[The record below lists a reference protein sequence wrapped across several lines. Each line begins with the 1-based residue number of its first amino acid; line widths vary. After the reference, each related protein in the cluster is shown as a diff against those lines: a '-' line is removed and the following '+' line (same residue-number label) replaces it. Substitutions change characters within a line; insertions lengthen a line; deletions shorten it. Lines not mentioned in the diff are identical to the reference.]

1 MMDTNNSS
9 LPACWRNNRKIAIA
23 PPPTIADENQHKM
36 CQKPRNIN
44 AKPPSPRNRHNRKT
58 NNGRNGSSRKSK
70 QANKYHRQPGISD
83 EEKSRYLALDAEMV
97 GFGQDG
103 IASALARVT
112 IVDWSGSIVL
122 DAYVQVD
129 QPVTDYGTF
138 VSGITSQHL
147 LPDNGAI
154 PFDEC
159 RSKVAKIL
167 HDKIVIGHA
176 LKNDLAVLRIHH
188 PWQDIRDTAKYE
200 PFMKTRFDDG
210 VLWPRKLRDLC
221 KEKLGKD
228 IQQPGQ
234 PHSPIEDATSA
245 LDLYK
250 NVRTKWEKAM
260 QYKINRTEEIIR
272 KKTEA
277 AMLVRL
283 ENVESSFAATKL
295 VECSIG
301 VAAF

>member
-1 MMDTNNSS
+1 MMDSNNSSS

-36 CQKPRNIN
+36 CQKRIT
-44 AKPPSPRNRHNRKT
+44 KPPSPKNRNNRKT

-70 QANKYHRQPGISD
+70 QVNKRHKQPDISD
-83 EEKSRYLALDAEMV
+83 EEKCKYVALDAEMV
-97 GFGQDG
+97 GIGPGG

-122 DAYVQVD
+122 NTYVQVD
-129 QPVTDYGTF
+129 QPVTDYRTF
-138 VSGITSQHL
+138 VSGITSRHL
-147 LPDNGAI
+147 LPENGAI

-167 HDKIVIGHA
+167 NGKILVGHA

-228 IQQPGQ
+228 IQLPGQ

-260 QYKINRTEEIIR
+260 QYKINKTNEIVR
-272 KKTEA
+272 KKKEA
-277 AMLVRL
+277 ARLVRL
-283 ENVESSFAATKL
+283 ENVESSFAATKI